1 MCAQSYAGASAAL
14 PLAITCGDPAGVGPE
29 VIAGALR
36 AAPEHARHCVL
47 LGPASWAAPLA
58 AECGI
63 EFEAVGAEDFLPVP
77 GQPSLDGAAVAL
89 AALQAAAR
97 GCCAGRYRGVVSGPV
112 SKHWLQQV
120 GFRHPGQTEF
130 FAEAWGGQPTMAFV
144 GNELRVV
151 LATWHIPLREVAD
164 ALTGDCLELAV
175 RRAHALAQSF
185 GVSVPRIGVC
195 GLNPHAGE
203 GGILGVE
210 ERDVLD
216 PRLDRLR
223 SEMPGLS
230 TCLPGDTVFFRQ
242 RQGDFDVVVSAY
254 HDQGLAAVKTLEFDA
269 AVNVT
274 LGLPYVRT
282 SPDHGTAFDIA
293 GQGRADCGSF
303 AAALSVALQLTAS
316 SDGSARPSQ
325 G

>member
-1 MCAQSYAGASAAL
+1 MTTADQTL

-36 AAPEHARHCVL
+36 AEPALAQDCVL
-47 LGPASWAAPLA
+47 IGAREWAEPLSVELGLA
-58 AECGI
+58 Y
-63 EFEAVGAEDFLPVP
+63 EAVGAEDFSPTLGV
-77 GQPSLDGAAVAL
+77 PSLDGAQVAL
-89 AALQAAAR
+89 DALNVAAQ
-97 GCCAGRYRGVVSGPV
+97 GCVAGRFRGVVSGPV

-120 GFRHPGQTEF
+120 GFKHPGQTEF
-130 FAEAWGGQPTMAFV
+130 FAEAWGGEPTMGFV
-144 GNELRVV
+144 GNELKVV

-164 ALTGDCLELAV
+164 ALTAEALSLAV
-175 RRAHALAQSF
+175 ERADALAKSF
-185 GVSVPRIGVC
+185 GVTAPRIGVC

-216 PRLDRLR
+216 PALDILR
-223 SEMPGLS
+223 ERIPGLS
-230 TCLPGDTVFFRQ
+230 KCLPGDTVFFRQ
-242 RQGDFDVVVSAY
+242 RKGEFDVVVSAY

-282 SPDHGTAFDIA
+282 SPDHGTAYDIA
-293 GQGRADCGSF
+293 GKGLADCGSF
-303 AAALSVALQLTAS
+303 AAALKVARQLTV
-316 SDGSARPSQ
+316 
-325 G
+325 